1 MSLTRVGFIG
11 LGHISIHAHLPGLQ
25 PLVEAGE
32 VELSAFCDISE
43 EALAAQA
50 AAFGAKS
57 TYTDHRQMLEQENL
71 DALYI
76 NLPPT
81 LHTDQITLAAQKG
94 IHTFVEKPVSLD
106 MAQAVNFSQQ
116 IEEAGIVSQVGF
128 MSRYYPSSE
137 HVVELLRERAPRHVQ
152 ISLFYSG
159 RPVRWWTSRYEE
171 CGGSFVENTIH
182 MVDLIRYFLGDIAD
196 VSAFYQWRERGEGPE
211 MMNMPHVYD
220 VNYRFASGVVGNA
233 TTSRV
238 LTDANGAGRREV
250 LIVCDD
256 TLIEWSTDKVLVNGE
271 ISFETDSQ
279 GRAAFALQAAAFI
292 DAVKAEDPSRMR
304 SPYGPSLNSLAA
316 VLGANASAERDGQ
329 RLSLADVHSGKVT
342 WNPRHCAGHGTP
354 TLD

>member
-1 MSLTRVGFIG
+1 MSATRVGFIG

-25 PLVEAGE
+25 PLIESGD
-32 VELSAFCDISE
+32 VELTAFCDINQ
-43 EALAAQA
+43 EALAEQA
-50 AAFGAKS
+50 AAFGAKA
-57 TYTDHRQMLEQENL
+57 TYTDHTQMFEREDL
-71 DALYI
+71 DAVYI

-81 LHTDQITLAAQKG
+81 LHTDQITQAVAKG
-94 IHTFVEKPVSLD
+94 IHVFVEKPVSLD
-106 MAQAVNFSQQ
+106 MAQAATFAEQ
-116 IEEAGIVSQVGF
+116 IEGAGVVSQVGF

-137 HVVELLRERAPRHVQ
+137 HVIELLKDRTPRHVQ

-171 CGGSFVENTIH
+171 CGGSFVENTVH
-182 MVDLIRYFLGDIAD
+182 MVDLVRYFLGDIAD

-238 LTDANGAGRREV
+238 LTDAGGAGRCEV
-250 LIVCDD
+250 LIICDD
-256 TLIEWSTDKVLVNGE
+256 ALIEWSTTKVTVNGE
-271 ISFETDSQ
+271 TTYEDAPG
-279 GRAAFALQAAAFI
+279 GRAAFALQAQDFI
-292 DAVKAEDPSRMR
+292 DAVKAKDLTRMR

-316 VLGANASAERDGQ
+316 VLGANASAERDGE
-329 RLSLADVHSGKVT
+329 RLALTDVQTGKVN

-354 TLD
+354 TID

>member
-1 MSLTRVGFIG
+1 MSSTRVGFIG
-11 LGHISIHAHLPGLQ
+11 LGHISIHAHLPGLR
-25 PLVEAGE
+25 PLVESGD

-43 EALAAQA
+43 EALAEQA
-50 AAFGAKS
+50 AAFGAKT
-57 TYTDHRQMLEQENL
+57 TYTDHRQMFEQEDL
-71 DALYI
+71 DAVYI

-81 LHTDQITLAAQKG
+81 LHTDQVTLAAEKG

-106 MAQAVNFSQQ
+106 MAQAASFSQQ
-116 IEEAGIVSQVGF
+116 IEKAGVVSQVGF
-128 MSRYYPSSE
+128 MSRYYPSAE
-137 HVVELLRERAPRHVQ
+137 HVVELLRERTPRHVQ

-159 RPVRWWTSRYEE
+159 KPVRWWTSRYEE

-196 VSAFYQWRERGEGPE
+196 VSAFYMWREPGEGPE

-256 TLIEWSTDKVLVNGE
+256 ALIEWSTNKVTVNGE
-271 ISFETDSQ
+271 TTFEADAK
-279 GRAAFALQAAAFI
+279 GREAFALQAAAFI
-292 DAVKAEDPSRMR
+292 EAVKAEDPSRMR
-304 SPYGPSLNSLAA
+304 SPYGSSLNSLAA

-329 RLSLADVHSGKVT
+329 RLALADVEASEVA
-342 WNPRHCAGHGTP
+342 WNPRHAAGHGTP
-354 TLD
+354 TLE

>member
-1 MSLTRVGFIG
+1 VSSTRVGFIG
-11 LGHISIHAHLPGLQ
+11 LGHISIHAHLPGLR
-25 PLVEAGE
+25 PLVESGD

-43 EALAAQA
+43 EALAEQA
-50 AAFGAKS
+50 AAFGAKT
-57 TYTDHRQMLEQENL
+57 TYTDHRQMFEQEDL
-71 DALYI
+71 DAVYI

-81 LHTDQITLAAQKG
+81 LHTDQVTLAAEKG

-106 MAQAVNFSQQ
+106 MAQAASFSQQ
-116 IEEAGIVSQVGF
+116 IEKAGVVSQVGF
-128 MSRYYPSSE
+128 MSRYYPSAE
-137 HVVELLRERAPRHVQ
+137 HVVELLRERTPRHVQ

-159 RPVRWWTSRYEE
+159 KPVRWWTSRYEE

-196 VSAFYQWRERGEGPE
+196 VSAFYMWREPGEGPE

-256 TLIEWSTDKVLVNGE
+256 ALIEWSTNKVTVNGE
-271 ISFETDSQ
+271 TTFEADAK
-279 GRAAFALQAAAFI
+279 GREAFALQAAAFI
-292 DAVKAEDPSRMR
+292 EAVKAEDPSRMR
-304 SPYGPSLNSLAA
+304 SPYGSSLNSLAA

-329 RLSLADVHSGKVT
+329 RLALADVEASEVA
-342 WNPRHCAGHGTP
+342 WNPRHAAGHGTP
-354 TLD
+354 TLE